1 MEGFA
6 VDRFDVLL
14 MDREGAVRENVLELA
29 TLAEALDFAAAW
41 CDDPGGLGVLIRPS
55 QGGEP

>member
-1 MEGFA
+1 M
-6 VDRFDVLL
+6 DRFEVKLV
-14 MDREGAVRENVLELA
+14 DREGAVRENVLELA